1 MACDVRRGL
10 LLAGLVSVLAALVG
24 CDGITGWIDG
34 RGALGSAAAGR
45 LRRARIAFAL
55 QGNVACND
63 LDGRMTV
70 VEEGELRATFQGSG
84 TYVPSTRTITA
95 TWDGGSFADT
105 LLEITL
111 DGSRDHVERFVA
123 RQTRV
128 HTFGAWTEVYEIAGH
143 GIPYHHSYGSW
154 RCFATIGAGI
164 SHCIDAIVYA
174 EWSLRAG
181 SVTNPRFGI
190 LPPARSNIWGD
201 AASFIE
207 ICIEDESAR

>member
-111 DGSRDHVERFVA
+111 DGSRDHVEPV
-123 RQTRV
+123 
-128 HTFGAWTEVYEIAGH
+128 
-143 GIPYHHSYGSW
+143 SY
-154 RCFATIGAGI
+154 T
-164 SHCIDAIVYA
+164 H
-174 EWSLRAG
+174 LRAHE
-181 SVTNPRFGI
+181 T
-190 LPPARSNIWGD
+190 
-201 AASFIE
+201 
-207 ICIEDESAR
+207 